1 MKKLV
6 VVAAAALLAGC
17 GAKPEQRAVDA
28 CQKAVTQKLAGKSFE
43 LDADDMLAKVQK
55 QSDTVMQINSTVFFD
70 KGLPAETKQTFDCRV
85 QFDANDAAKEPVV
98 TFMQFN
104 W

>member
-1 MKKLV
+1 MKRLV
-6 VVAAAALLAGC
+6 ALAAAVLVAGC

-28 CQKAVTQKLAGKSFE
+28 CAKEITTRLSGKSFE
-43 LDADDMLAKVQK
+43 IDPKDMLGKVEK
-55 QSDTVMQINSTVFFD
+55 PADGVMQINSTVYFD

-85 QFDANDAAKEPVV
+85 QFDPANAAAEPKV
-98 TFMQFN
+98 TSLNFI

>member
-1 MKKLV
+1 MKRLV
-6 VVAAAALLAGC
+6 ALAAAVLVAGC

-28 CQKAVTQKLAGKSFE
+28 CQKAVTEKLAGKSFE
-43 LDADDMLAKVQK
+43 IDAQDMLAKTQK

-98 TFMQFN
+98 TFMQFT